1 MRARLWLALTLL
13 VALIAAVMPVPA
25 WIQDFRPDWLLL
37 VLGYWALALPNRVN
51 VGTAWSFGLILDILQ
66 GAVLGANALALSVVI
81 YVLALHF
88 QKIRNFSVWQQA
100 IIISLLSIMVKLLS
114 YWMSYL
120 AYDIDFNEQQLWGA
134 LINFLLWPWL
144 FYLMRRYRR
153 HFRIR

>member
-1 MRARLWLALTLL
+1 MRARFWLGLTLF

-25 WIQDFRPDWLLL
+25 WIEDFRPDWLLL

-51 VGTAWSFGLILDILQ
+51 VGTAWSLGLVLDILQ

-120 AYDIDFNEQQLWGA
+120 AYDIDFNDQQLWGA

-153 HFRIR
+153 HFRIS